1 MPQFDLE
8 IEIKM
13 TYKISIEV
21 EADNLEQAI
30 EAGKKGSY
38 NPPFN
43 GSITIGKK
51 EFYVGDSEW
60 EWDEDSIEVKSP
72 YGV

>member
-38 NPPFN
+38 NPPFDAE
-43 GSITIGKK
+43 ITVGKK
-51 EFYVGDSEW
+51 EFYESDNWEW
-60 EWDEDSIEVKSP
+60 EEDSIEVKSP